1 MNGIFKNE
9 ITNKAIIRMVKLGKI
24 SAGIFILLLEL

>member
-9 ITNKAIIRMVKLGKI
+9 ITNKAIIRMVKLDKI
-24 SAGIFILLLEL
+24 SAGIFILLIEL